1 MPFNPNT
8 VLAANFDK
16 GDPLGPMHGHEANAS
31 TPLGASGF
39 KPSSII
45 EIDDDQAN
53 AIARSVGVTA
63 RELRRANKEAVAI
76 ASNEDSVV
84 ALYFYDSV
92 FFLTTLITTG
102 GAR

>member
-63 RELRRANKEAVAI
+63 RELRRANKEAVTI

-92 FFLTTLITTG
+92 FFLTTLTTTG
-102 GAR
+102 ETR